1 MHPAPS
7 IIVFS
12 TLSGAGFG
20 LMVLLGLGLGPA
32 SPAFGLLACGLALF
46 LSCAGLVSSLWH
58 LGNPQRAW
66 RALTQWR
73 TSWLSREGVLAI
85 AALGAFGLYALA
97 WAAGFGR
104 IWPIG
109 LAASGL
115 ALLTVYATSMIYASI
130 RAVPR
135 WAKAPTPWLFIAYAL
150 ASGAL
155 AFGAAA
161 APFMPLTVPAVA
173 AGMGLLL
180 IAAATAFWWTSA
192 ASRIGLDADGSTPET
207 AIGLPTLGRARLFE
221 APHTAPNYL
230 MKEMVFRVARRHAQ
244 KLRRIAV
251 LFAFIFP
258 LICLFLV
265 AAAPTLSPIL
275 AIALPVHLLG
285 VAASRWLFFAEAEH
299 VVALYYGH
307 R

>member
-7 IIVFS
+7 IIIFS

-20 LMVLLGLGLGPA
+20 LVALLGSGLGPA
-32 SPAFGLLACGLALF
+32 SPAFGFVACGLAFF

-97 WAAGFGR
+97 WVSGYGR
-104 IWPIG
+104 MWPLG
-109 LAASGL
+109 LLASGL

-135 WAKAPTPWLFIAYAL
+135 WAKAPTPFLFVAYAL

-155 AFGAAA
+155 ALGAAA
-161 APFMPLTVPAVA
+161 APFTQPTGFGIVA
-173 AGMGLLL
+173 GALLLL
-180 IAAATAFWWTSA
+180 IAAAAAFWWTSI
-192 ASRIGLDADGSTPET
+192 ASRIGLDADGSSPET
-207 AIGLPTLGRARLFE
+207 AIGLPALGRARLFE

-230 MKEMVFRVARRHAQ
+230 MKEMVFRVGRKHTQ
-244 KLRRIAV
+244 KLRRIVV
-251 LFAFIFP
+251 LFGFIFP

-265 AAAPTLSPIL
+265 AAAPSLSPIL
-275 AIALPVHLLG
+275 ALALAVHLLG

-299 VVALYYGH
+299 VVSLYYGH